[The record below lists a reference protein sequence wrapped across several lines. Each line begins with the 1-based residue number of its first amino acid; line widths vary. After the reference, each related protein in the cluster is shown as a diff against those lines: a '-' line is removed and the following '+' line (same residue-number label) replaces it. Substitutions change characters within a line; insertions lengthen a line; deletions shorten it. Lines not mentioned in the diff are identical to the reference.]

1 MPGSV
6 SVRRRCMFSRASHA
20 ISEISVFMSVYMRA
34 WSAHIYRHT
43 YIHTNDTRPL
53 RASNSTLF
61 CTGAAR
67 GAAQG
72 ADRAI
77 HQNMKFKVCA
87 KGASEGA
94 APLLK
99 NPISLF
105 QPSGKSC
112 GIEFVCQLTKG
123 EENRA
128 FRDLFLTDH
137 PDKRFTKTG
146 FTLKHEGGR
155 WVHKP
160 REKAKDSLSECYSF
174 HRVDE

>member
-1 MPGSV
+1 MPSQRFPCLCLYICARGA
-6 SVRRRCMFSRASHA
+6 R
-20 ISEISVFMSVYMRA
+20 IYTDG
-34 WSAHIYRHT
+34 SAHIYRRK
-43 YIHTNDTRPL
+43 YIHSNDTRPP

-61 CTGAAR
+61 CTGAAG
-67 GAAQG
+67 GAAG
-72 ADRAI
+72 AI
-77 HQNMKFKVCA
+77 HPNMKFKVCA
-87 KGASEGA
+87 KEASEGA

-105 QPSGKSC
+105 QPSGKSF

-128 FRDLFLTDH
+128 FRDLFLKDH
-137 PDKRFTKTG
+137 PDKKFTKTG
-146 FTLKHEGGR
+146 FTLKHEEGR

-160 REKAKDSLSECYSF
+160 REKANDSLSECYSF